1 MAVSFAQDIRP
12 LFTDMDVA
20 HMKRLGVPLDDFEY
34 MRKPRHAQRVLKNVS
49 NGSMPPRRSGEP
61 AWSPDTVQLF
71 RDWVA
76 GGYQPELKARQN
88 LPGELLPDR
97 AGDQF

>member
-20 HMKRLGVPLDDFEY
+20 HMRRFLVKLDDFDY

-49 NGSMPPRRSGEP
+49 SGRMPPRKSGED
-61 AWSPDTVQLF
+61 AWSPETVQLF
-71 RDWVA
+71 RDWMA
-76 GGYQPELKARQN
+76 DGYQP
-88 LPGELLPDR
+88 
-97 AGDQF
+97 